1 MYLTFVLHLA
11 DLITQVI
18 NDQQITA
25 NYHVQQQ
32 NPHSFIHS
40 FILHSVNPYK
50 VINNLED
57 IELVLLLIQ

>member
-1 MYLTFVLHLA
+1 MHLYYFFYYN
-11 DLITQVI
+11 LQMHNYIIKVYITTV
-18 NDQQITA
+18 
-25 NYHVQQQ
+25 
-32 NPHSFIHS
+32 HSFIHS